1 MSFKK
6 RFAMSTVKKSRVAT
20 KRRLYILG
28 DQAEKELIN
37 KGVLNKVVFKWKAP
51 DRIAIDK
58 DNFKF
63 ASLGGVLFLV
73 GLYFLWIG
81 KPLFAVAVAAVFF
94 LYYVLYT
101 TPAREVEHSIE
112 LLGIRSFGVLYPW
125 DNLINFWFAEKDGN
139 LVLYVSTTLAFPTRL
154 MMVVP
159 SREEAQKILLSLVK
173 YLPYRRLIK
182 KQSWW
187 DKTVYGRYLPPEEIV
202 DEDTVA
208 ELVDEYNKIKAKVRK
223 RRKSP

>member
-1 MSFKK
+1 MLFKK
-6 RFAMSTVKKSRVAT
+6 RSARGRSKKDTVTT
-20 KRRLYILG
+20 KRRLYIFG
-28 DQAEKELIN
+28 NQAERELIS
-37 KGVLNKVVFKWKAP
+37 KGVLNKVIFKWKAP
-51 DRIAIDK
+51 DRIAIDR

-63 ASLGGVLFLV
+63 ASLGGVLFLI

-159 SREEAQKILLSLVK
+159 SREKAQKILLALVK
-173 YLPYRRLIK
+173 YLPYRRLIR

-208 ELVDEYNKIKAKVRK
+208 ELVDEYNRIKK
-223 RRKSP
+223 RVKKKR

>member
-1 MSFKK
+1 MLFKK
-6 RFAMSTVKKSRVAT
+6 RSARGRSKKDTVTT
-20 KRRLYILG
+20 KRRLYIFG
-28 DQAEKELIN
+28 NQAERELIS
-37 KGVLNKVVFKWKAP
+37 KGVLNKVIFKWKAP
-51 DRIAIDK
+51 DRIAIDR

-63 ASLGGVLFLV
+63 ASLGGVLFLI

-159 SREEAQKILLSLVK
+159 SREKAQKILLALVK
-173 YLPYRRLIK
+173 YLPYRRLIR

-208 ELVDEYNKIKAKVRK
+208 ELVDEYNRIKK
-223 RRKSP
+223 RVKKKK

>member
-1 MSFKK
+1 MLFKK
-6 RFAMSTVKKSRVAT
+6 RSARGRGKKDTAAT
-20 KRRLYILG
+20 KRRLYIFG
-28 DQAEKELIN
+28 NQAEKELIS
-37 KGVLNKVVFKWKAP
+37 KGVLNKVIFKWKAP
-51 DRIAIDK
+51 DRIAIDR

-63 ASLGGVLFLV
+63 ASLGGLLFLI

-159 SREEAQKILLSLVK
+159 SREKAQKILLALVK
-173 YLPYRRLIK
+173 YLPYRRLIR

-208 ELVDEYNKIKAKVRK
+208 ELVDEYNRIKKGGQKK
-223 RRKSP
+223 R